1 MVLQSARYRKKQE
14 TEVNRVLLPVPM
26 VCYED
31 KIGYNVFFFLL
42 GRLLAST
49 SGDFFVT
56 CLSRIKEGH
65 LVGISGIFNKNSE
78 TFFSANY

>member
-31 KIGYNVFFFLL
+31 KIGYNVFVFFLL

-49 SGDFFVT
+49 SGDF
-56 CLSRIKEGH
+56 L
-65 LVGISGIFNKNSE
+65 
-78 TFFSANY
+78 